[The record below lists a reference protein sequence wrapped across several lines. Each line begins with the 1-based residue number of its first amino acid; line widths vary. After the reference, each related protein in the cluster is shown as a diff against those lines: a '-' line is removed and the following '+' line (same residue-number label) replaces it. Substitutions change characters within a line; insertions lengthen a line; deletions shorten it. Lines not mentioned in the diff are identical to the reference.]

1 MSLDLVE
8 SRVAAG
14 EYKSCA
20 EFDQDMSRLFE
31 KARRWHPVASP
42 SYADIL
48 ILQVRF
54 SLMPFPASSA
64 DVNFVGHSATTKISR
79 PTSPTRRPPRPT
91 FRPSPVDQAT
101 LGRPPPPVPPR
112 RSPRSASRPATGPTW
127 TSRPTRATLTPL
139 GTMYTSRM
147 RTSLASRSSGRCSRC
162 SSRPRARTRDS

>member
-48 ILQVRF
+48 ILQVRL
-54 SLMPFPASSA
+54 SLLPFPPNLVDSPSLTLTLWVTALLPRSHVRQA
-64 DVNFVGHSATTKISR
+64 QLDDRRDPLFVRRRWTRQRSVA
-79 PTSPTRRPPRPT
+79 RRPR
-91 FRPSPVDQAT
+91 FRRD
-101 LGRPPPPVPPR
+101 GCHVPHLDP
-112 RSPRSASRPATGPTW
+112 
-127 TSRPTRATLTPL
+127 
-139 GTMYTSRM
+139 
-147 RTSLASRSSGRCSRC
+147 
-162 SSRPRARTRDS
+162 